1 VTRGCARSP
10 EQSRGAAKRRGLAFL
25 PALPHKRTSADRMW
39 QLHHAVFAGSV
50 RHQPPPWEDRMSLRI
65 LALVGSLLAAT
76 VSAATAETLKI
87 AVPQRGFWDSEFIEF
102 AQKLGSFKKV
112 GLDVEIFWTS
122 GGSETLQTVMT
133 GSADIAMS
141 NGTLGVVAAYFKNA
155 PIRIIGAEMTGA
167 HELYW
172 YVPAASPIKSL
183 KDADGKTIGFSRPGS
198 SSNLILLNLLKQAG
212 SKAKPVSTGGLP
224 ATHTQVMSGQIDIGW
239 AVPPFGV
246 QELNENKIRIV
257 ARSSDAKDMQDQ
269 TIRVDVANLNSLKTK
284 REAMTKFMKVIHE
297 TIEWS
302 YKDPKAF
309 EMYAEIAKV
318 TPAVAKRSVDEFF
331 PKSALQIGEIRG
343 MQKTLDE
350 ALQYKRITAKK
361 TVKDVE
367 GLIDIVYKPAK

>member
-1 VTRGCARSP
+1 MG
-10 EQSRGAAKRRGLAFL
+10 RRICLLIA
-25 PALPHKRTSADRMW
+25 
-39 QLHHAVFAGSV
+39 
-50 RHQPPPWEDRMSLRI
+50 
-65 LALVGSLLAAT
+65 SLLASA
-76 VSAATAETLKI
+76 VSANAADKLKI

-102 AQKLGSFKKV
+102 AQKRGDFEKA

-155 PIRIIGAEMTGA
+155 PVRIIGAEMTGA

-172 YVPAASPIKSL
+172 YVPTNSPIKSL

-198 SSNLILLNLLKQAG
+198 SSNLILLNLLAQEK

-246 QELNENKIRIV
+246 QELNEGKVRIV
-257 ARSSDAKDMQDQ
+257 ARSSDAKEMQGQ
-269 TIRVDVANLNSLKTK
+269 TIRVNVANLNSLNTK
-284 REAMTKFMKVIHE
+284 REAITKFMKVIHE

-302 YKDPKAF
+302 YSGDPKVH
-309 EMYAEIAKV
+309 EMYGEIAKV

-331 PKSALQIGEIRG
+331 PKHALQIGEIKG
-343 MQKTLDE
+343 LQKTLDE
-350 ALQYKRITAKK
+350 ALQYKRITEKK
-361 TVKDVE
+361 TEKDAA
-367 GLIDIVYKPAK
+367 GLIDIVYKPK